1 MKITEIVSSMTR
13 KVTSKIT
20 HSSNK
25 KESDKKKRK
34 SWFRKLPLGIK
45 VGIIG
50 TIIVLLGVFYVTT
63 LISNGPEKT
72 TTPNVCSVDQASTDN
87 ANDTAIT
94 GDWTKDGTPTNKVA
108 KEIWDFW
115 NKKGYSAA
123 AIAGV
128 VGNVY
133 AESGFVPNKAQGG
146 GSMLKD
152 TPVGGGGGLYQFT
165 PYTKYAKIGDS
176 KWNDVSS
183 QNNFVWD
190 SEAKGFKGYATTTSV
205 NDATQKWFSLYE
217 RGAVA
222 TAHMEVRN
230 AAAEAAYKMWGST
243 ASQTG
248 SDSVIDQGNDTA
260 DANTSDTSATA
271 ANDCQ
276 TQDNT
281 VDGAI
286 AKPFDDKLKGITLN
300 AGLDDPNHIGIGN
313 TVGVHGPGAHD
324 GWDIDPLGDPS
335 GSSSPAIYAIA
346 GGTIEGLGRGDDG
359 ALLFVNI
366 KLTNGNYLQYQEFKA
381 GSIPDSLQ
389 KGQTIKA
396 GTKIGEIGDAG
407 SSGGIHSGK
416 YVHIG
421 YSDKTTP
428 VNGHGGIEQWGA
440 SKHTLGVAALL
451 GIKDDKWVAAPKT
464 YTWSDMT
471 ALSSSSK

>member
-1 MKITEIVSSMTR
+1 MNISELIE
-13 KVTSKIT
+13 KVTRRVVRKQPKQPPQKSK
-20 HSSNK
+20 K
-25 KESDKKKRK
+25 KKKRG
-34 SWFRKLPLGIK
+34 FVNIPTPLKLIIA
-45 VGIIG
+45 GIIG
-50 TIIVLLGVFYVTT
+50 LVVVLFLVILASTNNQDT
-63 LISNGPEKT
+63 SDKT
-72 TTPNVCSVDQASTDN
+72 VVCSVDQSSTDN

-183 QNNFVWD
+183 QNDFVWD
-190 SEAKGFKGYATTTSV
+190 SEAKGFKGYATITSV

-222 TAHMEVRN
+222 TAHMDVRT

-248 SDSVIDQGNDTA
+248 SDSVIDQGSDAA
-260 DANTSDTSATA
+260 DANSSDTSATA
-271 ANDCQ
+271 SNACQ

-281 VDGAI
+281 VDGSI
-286 AKPFDDKLKGITLN
+286 AKPFDDKLKGLTLN
-300 AGLDDPNHIGIGN
+300 AGLDDPNHTGIGN

-324 GWDIDPLGDPS
+324 GWDVDPLGDPS
-335 GSSSPAIYAIA
+335 GSTSPAIYAIA
-346 GGTIEGLGRGDDG
+346 GGKIEGLGRGTDG
-359 ALLFVNI
+359 NLLFVNI
-366 KLTNGNYLQYQEFKA
+366 KLSNGNYLQYQEFKA
-381 GSIPDSLQ
+381 GSIPSNLQ
-389 KGQTIKA
+389 KGQSIKA

-416 YVHIG
+416 YVHIA

-440 SKHTLGVAALL
+440 STHTLGVAALL

-464 YTWSDMT
+464 YTWKDMT
-471 ALSSSSK
+471 ALSSSSN